1 MQSHM
6 SIRHVSC
13 FKDGPSQIRLAPLN
27 PSRPSQPRNIAARRY
42 TTVLPSVR
50 TRNLATEVCRS
61 LLEPR
66 RVGLRGSL
74 APYCMTKTRSTAACA
89 FEQEATKASLERSRS
104 QERGS
109 VAENGS
115 ACDDSGLLS
124 RIPDVNTASAVDESQ
139 YVSDALPREEDYNGF
154 GKVLLRSPKP
164 VLQSEFVQK
173 GLIRLNSRFVS
184 RGKDKFDCAVDC
196 TLQHT
201 STIIATPGTGS
212 SKSSAELQALLALI
226 SRLHT
231 SGSLQELNE
240 LREELQYMKLHIDED
255 MFIVMFRALRDL
267 KRARHFSTAKCSG
280 GQIGSSI
287 STDQEGFN
295 EQNKADSSLGLPIG
309 RLWKRQGRLPIS
321 RRKDDILD
329 LIEKTTYSLI
339 VADTGSGKSTQV
351 PQMLLDDAM
360 VKGSGSS
367 CKILCVQPRRIA
379 ATSLAKRVAKE
390 RRESLGY
397 SVGYQIRFDS
407 RRPTRLGS
415 ITYCTTGYLLNMLHS
430 ESYLVSFSH
439 IILDEVHERALDLD
453 LLMLFLRNFVDQRR
467 GLGLHA
473 PKIVVM
479 SATLDVGLFASYFQ
493 NAVDDGGRLPA
504 PHLCIPGR
512 AFPVGKHYLDEVIKS
527 LSRFYSPRALSL
539 LIDEPQTAKY
549 LRRYNLLPVTNRPN
563 SDEEWIDG
571 DQHLQDSI
579 LPQSSSS
586 IFREEDPLIPLG
598 LICAVICYV
607 LSSTEGGSILVF
619 LPGLRHIMAV
629 ESAVQKH
636 GKMLGCDFSDYSR
649 YKILQLHSN
658 LPDGQ
663 KELFRPISRACRRVI
678 LSTDVAETSITI
690 PDVKFVIDIGKVNQR
705 IYEPHSRSTRFAC
718 CWISQSSAAQ
728 RAGRAGRVQAGEYFA
743 LFTRDMHNSF
753 RVTRFPG
760 MMRED
765 LQQTSLQVKRTVSSA
780 SIQDTLRDSIE
791 PPDEAKVD
799 LAISNLQLLRAL
811 DEKEELTP
819 LGVLL
824 SELPLDPCRAKL
836 VLLGVIFR
844 CLDPLLIIGVIGGDQ
859 SLFYSSADQETRK
872 DVHRARVEF
881 SRNTWS
887 DHLSMANAFRATRE
901 VWYRTG
907 RAAAFEFAVSNHIH
921 FDRAYEV
928 LQAARHT
935 LEILAKK
942 KIISCHEH
950 LDEHFQFG
958 GASLNTNSWRT
969 PLIKALLFHVMY
981 PNLAAPSSAS
991 RRRYFTETNE
1001 MTHISP
1007 SSANSTER
1015 PRSLFIFNSKNKPSS
1030 GETYFLKQTS
1040 HVTPL
1045 AACLL
1050 GGRLQGSGRRI
1061 CMDSWLDFLVQANEG
1076 TGDDRAA
1083 RLLIGLRKTIQM
1095 AFDAAFHSLGCL
1107 ENYQP
1112 TEDPKST
1119 RSHDILFNMI
1129 SETLIDILDRDND
1142 PVYSKRVNT
1151 ATQWA

>member
-1 MQSHM
+1 M
-6 SIRHVSC
+6 IR
-13 FKDGPSQIRLAPLN
+13 
-27 PSRPSQPRNIAARRY
+27 
-42 TTVLPSVR
+42 T
-50 TRNLATEVCRS
+50 
-61 LLEPR
+61 
-66 RVGLRGSL
+66 GS
-74 APYCMTKTRSTAACA
+74 STACA
-89 FEQEATKASLERSRS
+89 LEETTKASVERSTSQSRS
-104 QERGS
+104 QERGPL
-109 VAENGS
+109 VENGL
-115 ACDDSGLLS
+115 ACDNSGLS
-124 RIPDVNTASAVDESQ
+124 WRTPDANTASAVDESQ
-139 YVSDALPREEDYNGF
+139 IVIDALPREEDYNGF
-154 GKVLLRSPKP
+154 GKALLRSPKP
-164 VLQSEFVQK
+164 VLHSDFVQK
-173 GLIRLNSRFVS
+173 GLIMLKSRFVS
-184 RGKDKFDCAVDC
+184 RDKRKFDCTVNC

-201 STIIATPGTGS
+201 STTITTSGTGS

-231 SGSLQELNE
+231 SGLLQELNE
-240 LREELQYMKLHIDED
+240 LREELLYMKLNIDED
-255 MFIVMFRALRDL
+255 MFIVMLRALRDL
-267 KRARHFSTAKCSG
+267 RRACKFSTAKCSG

-287 STDQEGFN
+287 SADQEGFN
-295 EQNKADSSLGLPIG
+295 EQKKVDNSLGSPVG

-329 LIEKTTYSLI
+329 LVEKNTYSLI

-351 PQMLLDDAM
+351 PQMLLDNAM
-360 VKGSGSS
+360 VKDSESA

-390 RRESLGY
+390 RRESLGC

-407 RRPTRLGS
+407 RRPTRLSS
-415 ITYCTTGYLLNMLHS
+415 ITFCTAGYLLNMLHS

-439 IILDEVHERALDLD
+439 IILDEVHERDLDLD

-467 GLGLHA
+467 DLGLHA
-473 PKIVVM
+473 PKIIVM
-479 SATLDVGLFASYFQ
+479 SATLDIGLFASYFQ
-493 NAVDDGGRLPA
+493 NIVNDGGRLPA
-504 PHLCIPGR
+504 PHLRISGR
-512 AFPVGKHYLDEVIKS
+512 AFPVGKHYLDEVIES
-527 LSRFYSPRALSL
+527 LSRFYPPRALSL
-539 LIDEPQTAKY
+539 LIDEPQTARY
-549 LRRYNLLPVTNRPN
+549 FRRYNLLPVADLPN
-563 SDEEWIDG
+563 SDEQGIGG
-571 DQHLQDSI
+571 DQHSHDPI
-579 LPQSSSS
+579 LLQSSRSVL
-586 IFREEDPLIPLG
+586 REEDPLMPLG

-607 LSSTEGGSILVF
+607 LSSTEEGSILVF

-629 ESAVQKH
+629 ESTIRKH
-636 GKMLGCDFSDYSR
+636 GKMLGCDFSDDSR

-663 KELFRPISRACRRVI
+663 KELFSPVSRACRRVI
-678 LSTDVAETSITI
+678 LSTDIAETSITI
-690 PDVKFVIDIGKVNQR
+690 PDVKFVIDPGK
-705 IYEPHSRSTRFAC
+705 
-718 CWISQSSAAQ
+718 

-743 LFTRDMHNSF
+743 LYTRDMHNSF

-765 LQQTSLQVKRTVSSA
+765 LQQTSLQVKRAVSSA

-791 PPDEAKVD
+791 PPDETKVD

-811 DEKEELTP
+811 DEKEGLTP
-819 LGVLL
+819 LGALL

-836 VLLGVIFR
+836 ILLGIIFR

-872 DVHRARVEF
+872 DVHRTRVEF
-881 SRNTWS
+881 SQNTWS
-887 DHLSMANAFRATRE
+887 DHLSAVNAFKATRE
-901 VWYRTG
+901 VWYRAG
-907 RAAAFEFAVSNHIH
+907 RAAAFKFAVSNHMH
-921 FDRAYEV
+921 FDRVYEV

-935 LEILAKK
+935 LDILAKK
-942 KIISCHEH
+942 KIISCREH

-991 RRRYFTETNE
+991 RRRYFTETHE
-1001 MTHISP
+1001 MTHMSP
-1007 SSANSTER
+1007 SSVNSMER
-1015 PRSLFIFNSKNKPSS
+1015 PRSLFIFNSINMPSS
-1030 GETYFLKQTS
+1030 GDTYFLKQTS

-1076 TGDDRAA
+1076 TGGDRAA
-1083 RLLIGLRKTIQM
+1083 RLLIELRKTLQM

-1107 ENYQP
+1107 ENHQP
-1112 TEDPKST
+1112 TNDSKST
-1119 RSHDILFNMI
+1119 RPHDLLFDMI
-1129 SETLIDILDRDND
+1129 SETLIDILDRDID

>member
-1 MQSHM
+1 
-6 SIRHVSC
+6 
-13 FKDGPSQIRLAPLN
+13 
-27 PSRPSQPRNIAARRY
+27 
-42 TTVLPSVR
+42 
-50 TRNLATEVCRS
+50 
-61 LLEPR
+61 
-66 RVGLRGSL
+66 
-74 APYCMTKTRSTAACA
+74 
-89 FEQEATKASLERSRS
+89 
-104 QERGS
+104 
-109 VAENGS
+109 
-115 ACDDSGLLS
+115 
-124 RIPDVNTASAVDESQ
+124 
-139 YVSDALPREEDYNGF
+139 
-154 GKVLLRSPKP
+154 
-164 VLQSEFVQK
+164 
-173 GLIRLNSRFVS
+173 
-184 RGKDKFDCAVDC
+184 
-196 TLQHT
+196 
-201 STIIATPGTGS
+201 
-212 SKSSAELQALLALI
+212 
-226 SRLHT
+226 
-231 SGSLQELNE
+231 
-240 LREELQYMKLHIDED
+240 MKLHIDED

-329 LIEKTTYSLI
+329 LIEKNTYSLI

-512 AFPVGKHYLDEVIKS
+512 AFPVGKHYLDEVIES

-636 GKMLGCDFSDYSR
+636 GKMLGCDFSDYRR

-663 KELFRPISRACRRVI
+663 KELFRPISRDCRRVI

-921 FDRAYEV
+921 FDRVYEV

-1083 RLLIGLRKTIQM
+1083 RLLIELRKTIQM

>member
-1 MQSHM
+1 
-6 SIRHVSC
+6 
-13 FKDGPSQIRLAPLN
+13 
-27 PSRPSQPRNIAARRY
+27 
-42 TTVLPSVR
+42 
-50 TRNLATEVCRS
+50 
-61 LLEPR
+61 
-66 RVGLRGSL
+66 
-74 APYCMTKTRSTAACA
+74 
-89 FEQEATKASLERSRS
+89 
-104 QERGS
+104 
-109 VAENGS
+109 
-115 ACDDSGLLS
+115 
-124 RIPDVNTASAVDESQ
+124 
-139 YVSDALPREEDYNGF
+139 
-154 GKVLLRSPKP
+154 
-164 VLQSEFVQK
+164 
-173 GLIRLNSRFVS
+173 
-184 RGKDKFDCAVDC
+184 
-196 TLQHT
+196 
-201 STIIATPGTGS
+201 
-212 SKSSAELQALLALI
+212 
-226 SRLHT
+226 
-231 SGSLQELNE
+231 
-240 LREELQYMKLHIDED
+240 

-267 KRARHFSTAKCSG
+267 KCARHFSTAKCSG

-287 STDQEGFN
+287 STYQEGFN
-295 EQNKADSSLGLPIG
+295 EQNKVDSSLGLPIG
-309 RLWKRQGRLPIS
+309 RLWKP
-321 RRKDDILD
+321 
-329 LIEKTTYSLI
+329 
-339 VADTGSGKSTQV
+339 DTGSGKSTQV

-360 VKGSGSS
+360 VKGSGSL

-453 LLMLFLRNFVDQRR
+453 LFMLFLRNF
-467 GLGLHA
+467 
-473 PKIVVM
+473 
-479 SATLDVGLFASYFQ
+479 

-512 AFPVGKHYLDEVIKS
+512 AFPVGKHYLGEVIES
-527 LSRFYSPRALSL
+527 LSGFYSPRALSL
-539 LIDEPQTAKY
+539 
-549 LRRYNLLPVTNRPN
+549 RYNLLPVTNRSN
-563 SDEEWIDG
+563 SDKEGIDG

-598 LICAVICYV
+598 LLCAVICYV
-607 LSSTEGGSILVF
+607 LSSTKGGSILVF

-629 ESAVQKH
+629 ESAVRNH

-663 KELFRPISRACRRVI
+663 ENFS
-678 LSTDVAETSITI
+678 TSITI

-705 IYEPHSRSTRFAC
+705 IYEPHSRSTR
-718 CWISQSSAAQ
+718 
-728 RAGRAGRVQAGEYFA
+728 AGRVQAGEYFA

-753 RVTRFPG
+753 RITRFPG

-811 DEKEELTP
+811 DEKEGLTP

-872 DVHRARVEF
+872 DAHRARVEF

-921 FDRAYEV
+921 FDRVYEV
-928 LQAARHT
+928 LQVARHM

-942 KIISCHEH
+942 RIISCHEH

-969 PLIKALLFHVMY
+969 PLIKALIFHVMY

-991 RRRYFTETNE
+991 RRRYFTETDE
-1001 MTHISP
+1001 MTHMSP
-1007 SSANSTER
+1007 SSVNSTER

-1076 TGDDRAA
+1076 TGGDRAA
-1083 RLLIGLRKTIQM
+1083 RLLIELRKTIQM
-1095 AFDAAFHSLGCL
+1095 VH
-1107 ENYQP
+1107 QP
-1112 TEDPKST
+1112 
-1119 RSHDILFNMI
+1119 LY
-1129 SETLIDILDRDND
+1129 
-1142 PVYSKRVNT
+1142 PVCSVWGHQLT
-1151 ATQWA
+1151 PDH